1 MGLSVSGWCGLD
13 ILLGEVSPSEGA
25 KRVTSGA
32 GKPVGP
38 SEAGRGRRGSKSEW
52 CSTQAWRNIFPRP
65 CVAPSPRVLKC
76 CFHDGLHGPPAAIA
90 AGCSCLCPARLCLT

>member
-38 SEAGRGRRGSKSEW
+38 SEAGRGRRGSKRGVVQYTDLEE
-52 CSTQAWRNIFPRP
+52 
-65 CVAPSPRVLKC
+65 
-76 CFHDGLHGPPAAIA
+76 HPP
-90 AGCSCLCPARLCLT
+90 